1 MSDEGNKNGTMLRM
15 RLYMS
20 SFRMG
25 NRTDR
30 LIDLAGGTGR
40 VAVIANAM
48 DAATSEVRL
57 SGVRRE
63 IDALSDLGFTAE
75 ELDLRSYFFDPN
87 RLTMDI
93 RHYDVLWLRGGNC
106 FMLRR
111 ALDKS
116 RADETILGLLE
127 EDSAVYAGYSAGPCV
142 LGPSLRGFELVD
154 QPGDVQTTYGDAPI
168 WDGLGV
174 LDYSFVPHFQ
184 SPGHP
189 ETGAMD
195 EVVKFFEMNGTS
207 YRTLRDGQVLTV
219 DGEVTNLFE

>member
-1 MSDEGNKNGTMLRM
+1 MWDRGTGDVTMLRM

-25 NRTDR
+25 NRSDR

-63 IDALSDLGFTAE
+63 IDALTDLGFAAE
-75 ELDLRSYFFDPN
+75 ELDLRSYFSDPD
-87 RLTMDI
+87 RLTIDI
-93 RHYDVLWLRGGNC
+93 RRYDILWLRGGNC
-106 FMLRR
+106 FVLRR
-111 ALDKS
+111 ALKKS
-116 RADETILGLLE
+116 RADETILDLLE
-127 EDSAVYAGYSAGPCV
+127 EDSVVYAGYSAGPCV
-142 LGPSLRGFELVD
+142 LGPSLEGFERVD
-154 QPGDVQTTYGDAPI
+154 EPGDVLTTYGDAPI

-174 LDYSFVPHFQ
+174 LDYSFVPHFR

-195 EVVKFFEMNGTS
+195 EVVKFFDMNGTS
-207 YRTLRDGQVLTV
+207 YCTLRDGQVLTV
-219 DGEVTNLFE
+219 DGGVTKLFE